1 MAKFIELTEIEIL
14 DTPYALKVKKKVKVN
29 VDNIVFYKGCQ
40 VFLKDGTS
48 LIVDEEYDQITKLI
62 ERPTSIG
69 VIHEAANNL
78 VNGDWL
84 SRHKERHHAAIN
96 QFPHFAERR
105 VGFVVG
111 AEWGDKTM
119 LDKATEWLKKNK
131 DNPLIKCEDPCLS
144 GYLTDEF
151 IEDFRKAMK
160 E

>member
-1 MAKFIELTEIEIL
+1 MAQFIELTQVTQRFEGRM
-14 DTPYALKVKKKVKVN
+14 VKVN
-29 VDNIVFYKGCQ
+29 VEHIDFYYHQHIVFYNRAIE
-40 VFLKDGTS
+40 VVES
-48 LIVDEEYDQITKLI
+48 YEEITKLI
-62 ERPTSIG
+62 EKPI
-69 VIHEAANNL
+69 VIEDIQQAANNL

-84 SRHKERHHAAIN
+84 SRHKERLHAAIN